1 MRNLL
6 CLAIGLVFGIGL
18 CLSGMTHPDK
28 VIGFLDIA
36 GLWDPSLAFVMG
48 GAIAVGVI
56 AFSLAKKRERDLFG
70 GPMELPT
77 RRTIDRPLV
86 IGSVIFGVGWGL
98 VGICP
103 GPGVVDVG
111 FFELPALVFVAAMA
125 LGMVVHKV
133 ADLRGVQMVEQDA

>member
-28 VIGFLDIA
+28 VLGFLDIA

-48 GAIAVGVI
+48 GAISVGVV
-56 AFSLAKKRERDLFG
+56 AFSLAKKRERDLLG
-70 GPMELPT
+70 GPIDLPT

-86 IGSVIFGVGWGL
+86 IGSIIFGIGWGL

-111 FFELPALVFVAAMA
+111 FFEPRALVFVAAMA

-133 ADLRGVQMVEQDA
+133 ADLRGPQMVEQDA